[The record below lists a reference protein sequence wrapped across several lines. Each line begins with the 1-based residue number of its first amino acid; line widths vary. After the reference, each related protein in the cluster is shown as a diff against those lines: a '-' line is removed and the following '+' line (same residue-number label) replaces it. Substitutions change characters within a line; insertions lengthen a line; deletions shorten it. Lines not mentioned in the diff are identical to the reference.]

1 MLTTTTMLTMSEP
14 VQSRAEGAFV
24 EHRTTSIPIAL
35 LTAAAV
41 AVAIVVAFI
50 GSGALGGTPISEAAG
65 GALSADATPLA
76 PAGPAFSIWSVV
88 YLGLVAYAVLQTLP
102 AARRSARHAAL
113 RPWAAV
119 SALLNA
125 AWIWTVQLGSVTA
138 SVAVIVLLLA
148 VLARI
153 LVLLVRRPPQNRLD
167 TLLTDGTFGLYL
179 GWVCVATVANV
190 SAWIGT
196 WGVGAFTGWQAA
208 GAAVAGAAALIGIA
222 TAAWTRGRAAPAL
235 ATAWG
240 LAWIAVGRSTGALES
255 PVVVWG
261 AGVSAAVLL
270 IATAVL
276 RVRRG
281 SAEDSPRVSERT

>member
-1 MLTTTTMLTMSEP
+1 MEHRSTPVLTSLLTT
-14 VQSRAEGAFV
+14 
-24 EHRTTSIPIAL
+24 
-35 LTAAAV
+35 AAI

-65 GALSADATPLA
+65 GALSADATPIA

-88 YLGLVAYAVLQTLP
+88 YLGLVGYAVLQILP
-102 AARRSARHAAL
+102 AARRSSRHAAL

-138 SVAVIVLLLA
+138 SVAVILLLLI

-153 LVLLVRRPPQNRLD
+153 LVLLVRMPPQHWFD

-190 SAWIGT
+190 SAWIAT
-196 WGVGAFTGWQAA
+196 WGVGTFAGWEAAAA
-208 GAAVAGAAALIGIA
+208 GLVGVAALIGIG
-222 TAAWTRGRAAPAL
+222 TAIWTHGRVAPAL

-240 LAWIAVGRSTGALES
+240 LAWIAVGRSTGPLES

-261 AGVSAAVLL
+261 AGISAGVLL

-276 RVRRG
+276 RARRG
-281 SAEDSPRVSERT
+281 SAEDSPRTAAQQS